1 MRVLISHSSI
11 LDRISQGLVT
21 CCLES
26 SCAKNHPRR
35 GAKFKRQRRREKIQS
50 GERGSSECDWGER
63 DVIQGGV
70 ESDVE
75 RGVERGVEG
84 GVKGGIEC
92 GVEGG
97 GVESSGMPKGAA
109 GLAGVSRRSGAFLI
123 RDAQQTVQVDPE
135 LGDHEKAM
143 ALKCREKIEDML
155 HC

>member
-1 MRVLISHSSI
+1 M
-11 LDRISQGLVT
+11 VT

-35 GAKFKRQRRREKIQS
+35 GAKFKRQRRREKIQHAGS
-50 GERGSSECDWGER
+50 SSECDWGQR
-63 DVIQGGV
+63 DVEGSIQGGV

-75 RGVERGVEG
+75 RGVERGVKG

-123 RDAQQTVQVDPE
+123 RDA
-135 LGDHEKAM
+135 
-143 ALKCREKIEDML
+143 
-155 HC
+155 